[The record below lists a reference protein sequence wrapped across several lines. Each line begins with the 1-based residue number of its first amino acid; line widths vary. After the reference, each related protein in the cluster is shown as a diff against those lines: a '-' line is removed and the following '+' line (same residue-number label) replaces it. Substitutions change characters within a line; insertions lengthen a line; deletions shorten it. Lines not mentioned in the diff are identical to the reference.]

1 VPEKSK
7 NGRFLEPGQ
16 VSRKARAAS
25 GPQTQ
30 AQTPARS
37 QTKEALEADMLD
49 AELPP
54 APPPP
59 LPPDQQDAVEA
70 SRDAYRE
77 QWRARKAGR
86 PVQPTER
93 PVQPVEPSGVLPT
106 PPERLASLPE
116 TTALSGPCQEP
127 VFLRLQGRRI
137 LLECTLQGPH
147 PGQPH
152 MHNLPPIEPGDVVFI
167 GWWHQGE

>member
-1 VPEKSK
+1 
-7 NGRFLEPGQ
+7 
-16 VSRKARAAS
+16 
-25 GPQTQ
+25 
-30 AQTPARS
+30 
-37 QTKEALEADMLD
+37 MLD

-59 LPPDQQDAVEA
+59 VPADQQDAVEA

-77 QWRARKAGR
+77 QWRARKRG
-86 PVQPTER
+86 VIPT
-93 PVQPVEPSGVLPT
+93 PPPPFPMKPDPQYPDNLTEPVLPT
-106 PPERLASLPE
+106 PPERLAELPE
-116 TTALSGPCQEP
+116 TTALRGPCQEP